1 MRYISVTVALQRI
14 ALSDVQGRL
23 KGTLMNSNTL
33 RSDIRKARAIW
44 GELPKSTMSGLKD
57 LIRKHALSV
66 SSGDLQL
73 IEGKWYVTH
82 SGLLRIAKRCRC
94 SGITTS
100 IDRFASDAAS
110 SRWVFKAIVHSG
122 RGAKRFVGYGD
133 ADPSNVSP
141 LVRGAEMRVAETR
154 AVNRALRKA
163 YGIGLCS
170 VEELGWASLP
180 PQSPASSSNSN
191 GSRGS
196 NGSNGWNGS
205 NGSNGS
211 PSRLRDK
218 LCLLIRQYNL
228 DPTLVKEYA
237 AHFCGTETIKD
248 ASRDLVESFIA
259 HLSSSAKED
268 IDGLICKLNS
278 FSRPSEVKQ

>member
-1 MRYISVTVALQRI
+1 MKER
-14 ALSDVQGRL
+14 
-23 KGTLMNSNTL
+23 NSNA
-33 RSDIRKARAIW
+33 RQARAIW
-44 GELPKSTMSGLKD
+44 GKLSPKTMASLKELIG
-57 LIRKHALSV
+57 RHALSV

-73 IEGKWYVTH
+73 LDGRWYVTH

-94 SGITTS
+94 SGISTS
-100 IDRFASDAAS
+100 IDRFASDVS
-110 SRWVFKAIVHSG
+110 NRRWVFKAIVYKG
-122 RGAKRFVGYGD
+122 RGTKRFVGYGD

-141 LVRGAEMRVAETR
+141 LVRGAEMRIAETR

-170 VEELGWASLP
+170 VEELGLASLP
-180 PQSPASSSNSN
+180 PQPPASSSNSN
-191 GSRGS
+191 GSHSFHGS
-196 NGSNGWNGS
+196 NGSRAVNGS
-205 NGSNGS
+205 NGSTGS

-278 FSRPSEVKQ
+278 FSCPSEVKQ